1 MDWRRTAAWV
11 GIALPLAGIAALA
24 IVGARPTVEPAATAV
39 AKPASGKPAPRIP
52 LHPVPSPVEA
62 PYIVKRVLDVAS
74 PMKFGEW
81 HWDEAGAPAT
91 GEIVITVDLEAQVLS
106 VFRNGYEIGTAV
118 ALYGADVK
126 PTPLGVFKVSQRDAD
141 HVSNLYDAPMPYM
154 LRLTND
160 GVSIHGSNVQAG
172 YMTHG
177 CVGVPTAFAKKLFAV
192 TKLGTKVIVTRGEM
206 LDVGGAI
213 TAA

>member
-11 GIALPLAGIAALA
+11 GIAVPLAGVAALA
-24 IVGARPTVEPAATAV
+24 FVNARPVSVPVVLKPLAPV
-39 AKPASGKPAPRIP
+39 PASRAAPRPAPS
-52 LHPVPSPVEA
+52 PSPTDA
-62 PYIVKRVLDVAS
+62 PYIVKRVLPVAS

-106 VFRNGYEIGTAV
+106 VFRDGYEIGTAV

-141 HVSNLYDAPMPYM
+141 HVSNIYDAPMPYM

-177 CVGVPTAFAKKLFAV
+177 CVGVPTVFAKKLFAV

-206 LDVGGAI
+206 LDIGGAI

>member
-1 MDWRRTAAWV
+1 MTWRRIAAWTGV
-11 GIALPLAGIAALA
+11 GLPLAGGLALA
-24 IVGARPTVEPAATAV
+24 VWPEPAV
-39 AKPASGKPAPRIP
+39 PKQKPVSVQRAPETVMAAPRPAPP
-52 LHPVPSPVEA
+52 PNEA
-62 PYIVKRVLDVAS
+62 PYVVKRVLDVAS

-81 HWDEAGAPAT
+81 HWDEKGAPAT

-106 VFRNGYEIGTAV
+106 VFRDGYEIGTAV

-172 YMTHG
+172 FMTHG

>member
-1 MDWRRTAAWV
+1 MDWRRTAAWT
-11 GIALPLAGIAALA
+11 GIAVPLAGGAALA
-24 IVGARPTVEPAATAV
+24 MIDLRPAATPVARV
-39 AKPASGKPAPRIP
+39 AAKPVARVATPRPAP
-52 LHPVPSPVEA
+52 A
-62 PYIVKRVLDVAS
+62 PTETPYTVKRVLAVAS

-81 HWDEAGAPAT
+81 HWDEKGAPAT

-106 VFRNGYEIGTAV
+106 VFRDGYEIGTAV

-160 GVSIHGSNVQAG
+160 GISIHGSNVQAG

-177 CVGVPTAFAKKLFAV
+177 CVGVPTVFAKKLFAV
-192 TKLGTKVIVTRGEM
+192 TKLGTKVIVTHGET
-206 LDVGGAI
+206 LDIGGAI